1 MNSNLKMI
9 SILVIGILTGISAS
23 ILYTPQNQV
32 VSEDKAKAKPS
43 YWVAPMNPN
52 FRSDKPGKSPMGMDM
67 IPVYEDAA
75 GSTDFGPGAISISPA
90 VINKLGVR
98 TTQVTL
104 GTLQNNIKTVGYV
117 QYDQDHLIH
126 INPRVEGWIEE
137 LYVKASGDPVVKGQP
152 IYSIYSPALV
162 NAQEEMLLAL
172 NRKDQRLITA
182 SEERLK
188 ALLIPNAEIKA
199 LRKNRTVKQN
209 ITFYAPQSGV
219 IDNLNIREG
228 SFVKPGMTMFS
239 IASLSQVWVEAEV
252 FERQANMVKVGQA
265 VEMKLDYLPGQF
277 WQGKVDYVYP
287 TLDSKTRTLKVRL
300 RFDNTNAALKPNM
313 FAQVSIKTRSEEDV
327 LLLPREAVIRTGNYD
342 RVVLALG
349 EGKYKSVAVTLGRLD
364 GDSIQIESGLYEGDI
379 VVSSAQFL
387 LDSESNKTSDLKRMT
402 APEDEQ
408 ENIQAITS
416 ETAWVE
422 AKVNSLMAAHRMIN
436 VDHQAVSEWEWPQMT
451 MDFTV
456 DDSVDF
462 SVFTVGAVLHIELE
476 KTSDGAVKVVNIH
489 NPKTTDDVSNTT
501 HQADHS
507 GMELGE

>member
-1 MNSNLKMI
+1 MNNNLKMI

-23 ILYTPQNQV
+23 ILYTPKNEIA
-32 VSEDKAKAKPS
+32 SEDSAKAKPS

-52 FRSDKPGKSPMGMDM
+52 YRSDKPGKSPMGMDL
-67 IPVYEDAA
+67 IPVYED
-75 GSTDFGPGAISISPA
+75 GTDSTDFGSGAVKISPA
-90 VINKLGVR
+90 VINKLGMR
-98 TTQVTL
+98 TSVATF
-104 GTLQNNIKTVGYV
+104 GTLQTSIKTVGYV
-117 QYDQDHLIH
+117 QYDQDQLIH

-137 LYVKASGDPVVKGQP
+137 LYVKASGDPVIKGQP

-172 NRKDQRLITA
+172 NRNDQRLITA
-182 SEERLK
+182 SEARLK
-188 ALLIPNAEIKA
+188 ALLIPSEEIKA
-199 LRKNRTVKQN
+199 LRKNRIVKQN
-209 ITFYAPQSGV
+209 ITFYADQSGV
-219 IDNLNIREG
+219 IDNLNVREG

-239 IASLSQVWVEAEV
+239 IGSLTQVWVEAEV
-252 FERQANMVKVGQA
+252 FERQANMVKVGQE
-265 VEMKLDYLPGQF
+265 VEMKLDYLPGQS

-287 TLDSKTRTLKVRL
+287 ALDSKTRTLKVRL

-313 FAQVSIKTRSEEDV
+313 FAQVSIKTRSDEDV
-327 LLLPREAVIRTGNYD
+327 LLLPREAVIRTGNSD

-349 EGKYKSVAVTLGRLD
+349 EGKYKSVAVTLGRFD
-364 GDSIQIESGLYEGDI
+364 DDKIQIKSGLYDGDV

-387 LDSESNKTSDLKRMT
+387 LDSESNKTSDLKRMR
-402 APEDEQ
+402 APDDEQ
-408 ENIQAITS
+408 ENIQAITP

-436 VDHQAVSEWEWPQMT
+436 VNHQAVSEWEWPQMT
-451 MDFTV
+451 MDFIV

-476 KTSDGAVKVVNIH
+476 KTSDGLVKVVNIH
-489 NPKTTDDVSNTT
+489 NPKATDDVSNTT

-507 GMELGE
+507 GMEMGE